1 MLETICET
9 MVEAYR
15 RNWITSRDGNV
26 SIRHHDRDHFYITP
40 SGVRKQTLQPDQ
52 FKRIGI
58 TTGINSGVGQ
68 GIYWHLWRELEYT
81 DISSS
86 LKPSGEIP
94 LHFGLQKEMGK
105 HKNDVRVVMHFHPTY
120 CVAAMHAGIDLSSMV
135 KDFPELSRYTKVA
148 PNVGDV
154 PPISQ
159 ELADQCFEKLELDS
173 QGNIQ
178 YDIVGIK
185 GHGVV
190 AIDTSPW
197 RAFEHIERLEHIC
210 QIVLASRQIQQSK
223 SVDSIACVDA
233 SRSSS
238 KIKAEDFGVPP
249 EFAERAENYAQW
261 SIAKAKEFYVKLA
274 STGIDPRPAT
284 DPEKYLPGA
293 RAAAEAVA
301 KGIAACIR
309 ESKLT

>member
-9 MVEAYR
+9 LVDAYR

-26 SIRHHDRDHFYITP
+26 SIRHHDRNHFYITP

-52 FKRIGI
+52 FKKIGI
-58 TTGINSGVGQ
+58 SPSKM
-68 GIYWHLWRELEYT
+68 LWEDLPYT
-81 DISSS
+81 DISAN

-94 LHFGLQKEMGK
+94 LHFGLQRAMGQ
-105 HKNDVRVVMHFHPTY
+105 HSTDVRVVVHVHPTY
-120 CVAAMHAGIDLSSMV
+120 CIAAMHAGINLSTVSSA
-135 KDFPELSRYTKVA
+135 FPELNRYTKVA

-159 ELADQCFEKLELDS
+159 ELADQCFEKLQLDDY
-173 QGNIQ
+173 GNIA

-210 QIVLASRQIQQSK
+210 KIVLASSK
-223 SVDSIACVDA
+223 
-233 SRSSS
+233 
-238 KIKAEDFGVPP
+238 
-249 EFAERAENYAQW
+249 Y
-261 SIAKAKEFYVKLA
+261 
-274 STGIDPRPAT
+274 
-284 DPEKYLPGA
+284 
-293 RAAAEAVA
+293 
-301 KGIAACIR
+301 
-309 ESKLT
+309 